1 MGLLDKIKSAL
12 GLSNDG
18 GSQGGDGSTDVS
30 LAHEPNTESE
40 AAVKGVENEETVA
53 SESDAAAS
61 TGSMTEEPPEEGVTG
76 AAEPAEATGPQTGDA
91 RAGATPETDDE
102 PPESTAEQGT
112 EDTAASE
119 SNASAST
126 GSMTEE
132 PPEEG
137 VAAAAEPA
145 EATGPQSQ
153 VEEPA
158 FDSEEE
164 GELAD
169 EDGETDADEE
179 PSEEGDT
186 ADTTE
191 LSTNEPAE
199 GASPENDDEDVTDD
213 RPVDSLS
220 GIGSAYAERLAD
232 AGIETAG
239 DLVNADPLT
248 VAEESG
254 ISEKRIERWME
265 TARETR

>member
-12 GLSNDG
+12 GLSSND

-30 LAHEPNTESE
+30 LAHEPDTESE
-40 AAVKGVENEETVA
+40 AAVKGVENEDTAA
-53 SESDAAAS
+53 SESDASAS
-61 TGSMTEEPPEEGVTG
+61 TGSMTEEPPEDDVTG

-91 RAGATPETDDE
+91 RAEATPETDDE
-102 PPESTAEQGT
+102 PPESAGKQET
-112 EDTAASE
+112 EDTAAGE
-119 SNASAST
+119 SDASAST

-132 PPEEG
+132 PPEES

-153 VEEPA
+153 VEDPA
-158 FDSEEE
+158 FDSKEE
-164 GELAD
+164 GEFSD
-169 EDGETDADEE
+169 EDKDTDTDEE
-179 PSEEGDT
+179 PPEESDD
-186 ADTTE
+186 ADATGSTTDE
-191 LSTNEPAE
+191 STEE
-199 GASPENDDEDVTDD
+199 ASPESDEEDVTDD

-220 GIGSAYAERLAD
+220 GIGSAYAERLSD